1 MMQVMPRPCACEV
14 VAGHTPASSP
24 ASSKAD
30 TGILSVDFWG
40 AKRRIPV
47 SAAEDWPGCDL

>member
-14 VAGHTPASSP
+14 VAGHTPASS
-24 ASSKAD
+24 KAD

-40 AKRRIPV
+40 SKRRIPV